1 MSNAVPTRDHELLLA
16 IYQDVAQIKAAQ
28 KQVADHELRI
38 RELEV
43 VRWRSAWITGLL
55 SAAISSAV
63 VAIIVRSIT
72 L

>member
-1 MSNAVPTRDHELLLA
+1 MSNVVPTREHDLLLA

-43 VRWRSAWITGLL
+43 VRWRRVDHRLTIGSY
-55 SAAISSAV
+55 
-63 VAIIVRSIT
+63 
-72 L
+72 

>member
-1 MSNAVPTRDHELLLA
+1 MSNVVPTREHDLLLA

>member
-1 MSNAVPTRDHELLLA
+1 MANEIPTRQHDLLLA
-16 IYQDVAQIKAAQ
+16 IYQDVAEIKAAQ

-38 RELEV
+38 RELEI

-55 SAAISSAV
+55 SAAISSVLVAV
-63 VAIIVRSIT
+63 IVRAVS

>member
-1 MSNAVPTRDHELLLA
+1 MANEVPTRQHDLLLA
-16 IYQDVAQIKAAQ
+16 IYQDVAEIKAAQ

-38 RELEV
+38 RELEI

-55 SAAISSAV
+55 SAAISSVLVAV
-63 VAIIVRSIT
+63 IVRAVS

>member
-1 MSNAVPTRDHELLLA
+1 MPTRDHELLLA